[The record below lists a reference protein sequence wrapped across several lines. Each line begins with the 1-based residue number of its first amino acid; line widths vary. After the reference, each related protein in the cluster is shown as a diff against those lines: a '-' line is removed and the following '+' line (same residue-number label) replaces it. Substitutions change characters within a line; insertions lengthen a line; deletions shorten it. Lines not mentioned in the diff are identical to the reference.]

1 MDDKQLAKLIRQ
13 NAARA
18 EKLANARK
26 GRNYDHTLAA
36 TRRPED
42 AAEDDETVEREH
54 FFKEMKRRE
63 F

>member
-1 MDDKQLAKLIRQ
+1 MDDKQLAKLVRE

-18 EKLANARK
+18 AKVAEARK
-26 GRNYDHTLAA
+26 GRAYDPTL
-36 TRRPED
+36 RPT
-42 AAEDDETVEREH
+42 DDEEDVAIERQR

>member
-13 NAARA
+13 NAAKA
-18 EKLANARK
+18 EKLAKARK
-26 GRNYDHTLAA
+26 GRAYDPTISA
-36 TRRPED
+36 TRGTEGD
-42 AAEDDETVEREH
+42 SDDDTSVERDH

>member
-1 MDDKQLAKLIRQ
+1 MDEKQLAKLVRE

-18 EKLANARK
+18 AKLAQARK
-26 GRNYDHTLAA
+26 GRAYDQTLPP
-36 TRRPED
+36 TDEEED
-42 AAEDDETVEREH
+42 VAIERDR